1 MTTLVHIPLNQLH
14 AWSGNVR
21 KLRSKAF
28 LAELATSIRE
38 HGLWQNL
45 VVRPEDNGYAVIAG
59 AQRLKALQQ
68 LAEAGDIP
76 AGHPVPCV
84 IHAGEIDP
92 AEISLVENVMRDG
105 MHPADQFAAFRALID
120 GGAAIADVAAR
131 FSTTETVV
139 RQRLKLARV
148 HASILA
154 AYRRDKLTLDQV
166 MAFAVTDDQ
175 AAQKTVFD
183 GMTPWTNARGI
194 RAALTE
200 HEVSAEDRRVQ
211 FVTLKA
217 YRKAGGTIRRDLFS
231 EGDAGVFIEDV
242 ALLDQLAAAKLAR
255 GAATVHKEGWSWIEV
270 QVVFDTSE
278 RGAYQRRQPALSP
291 LPEDKAAELAAFEA
305 EYNALESAWMDNEDD
320 ERPERMDDLA
330 DLIEAINDSRSY
342 DFDAE
347 TLAIGG
353 AIVSIGYDGKL
364 AVDRG
369 LIRRE
374 DVPKPKPKAQTASE
388 AGEDP
393 APALSASLIED
404 LTTQQSAAL
413 SAELKDQPGVALAAV
428 VHAMVLQ
435 VFFDARGDSALQ
447 ISISTPALNSAAE
460 SAAMHELEQARSQW
474 GERLPGNP
482 DDLWTW
488 CLEAPQDT
496 LLALLAYC
504 AARSVNL
511 VKTKHD
517 RDGSPRLQHGQQL
530 ARAASLD
537 MNDWFTPLAANYF
550 GRLSKAQIIDALT
563 EARQQPPAPA
573 WLKLGKAELAE
584 RAEREIGGTGWLPEP
599 LRRAA

>member
-1 MTTLVHIPLNQLH
+1 MTTLMHLPLNQLH

-21 KLRSKAF
+21 KARSKAF

-45 VVRPEDNGYAVIAG
+45 IVRPEDNGYAVIAG

-68 LAEAGDIP
+68 LAETGDIP
-76 AGHPVPCV
+76 ADHPVPCV
-84 IHAGEIDP
+84 VHAGEINP
-92 AEISLVENVMRDG
+92 AEISLVENVMRSS
-105 MHPADQFAAFRALID
+105 MHPADEFVAFRDLID

-131 FSTTETVV
+131 FSTSETVV
-139 RQRLKLARV
+139 KQRLKLARV
-148 HASILA
+148 HTSILT

-166 MAFAVTDDQ
+166 MAFAVTDDK

-183 GMTPWTNARGI
+183 GMTPWTNARSI
-194 RAALTE
+194 RASLSE

-217 YRKAGGTIRRDLFS
+217 YQKAGGTIRRDLFS

-242 ALLDQLAAAKLAR
+242 ALLDQLAADKLAR
-255 GAATVHKEGWSWIEV
+255 GAAVVRKEGWLWTEV
-270 QVVFDTSE
+270 QTVFDTSD
-278 RGAYQRRQPALSP
+278 RSAYQRRQPALSP
-291 LPEDKAAELAAFEA
+291 LPEGKAAELAALEA
-305 EYNALESAWMDNEDD
+305 EYDALESEWLDSEDE
-320 ERPERMDDLA
+320 ERPARMDELA
-330 DLIEAINDSRSY
+330 DRIEAINDSRSY

-347 TLAIGG
+347 TLTIGG

-369 LIRRE
+369 LIRRA
-374 DVPKPKPKAQTASE
+374 DAPKPQPKAQAVSE

-404 LTTQQSAAL
+404 LTIQQSAAL
-413 SAELKDQPGVALAAV
+413 SAELKDQPTVALAAV

-435 VFFDARGDSALQ
+435 VFYGEHGESALQ
-447 ISISTPALNSAAE
+447 ISLGTPALRSAAE
-460 SAAMHELEQARSQW
+460 SAAMQELEQARSQW
-474 GERLPGNP
+474 GDRLPGDR

-488 CLEAPQDT
+488 CLEAPQET
-496 LLALLAYC
+496 LLSLMAFC
-504 AARSVNL
+504 AARSVNV
-511 VKTKHD
+511 VKLKHESAD
-517 RDGSPRLQHGQQL
+517 LPRLQHGQHL

-550 GRLSKAQIIDALT
+550 GRLSKAQIIDAMT
-563 EARQQPPAPA
+563 EARHQPPAPA

-584 RAEREIGGTGWLPEP
+584 RAEREIGGTGWLPAP
-599 LRRAA
+599 LRLAA